1 MPSECNFLSSSDDA
15 YEFECLVAYETL
27 PIDTD
32 VFPECVPL
40 YSQARLRSLH
50 QVCCD
55 VTGGHRKLHSV
66 RAVVRVV
73 RLLFLQ
79 TCLDATHGY

>member
-40 YSQARLRSLH
+40 YSQADFALCTKC
-50 QVCCD
+50 VA
-55 VTGGHRKLHSV
+55 T
-66 RAVVRVV
+66 
-73 RLLFLQ
+73 LLVDIESYTVSAL
-79 TCLDATHGY
+79 LYA